1 MTDQFYI
8 VDYIPNR
15 LVYVYE
21 TNKKEIKFLAFIN
34 GEGVKHSVN
43 VKLKK
48 DFKKPTKR
56 FKAPEELQDI
66 INLTLG
72 Q

>member
-1 MTDQFYI
+1 MKDQFYI
-8 VDYIPNR
+8 VDYITNR
-15 LVYVYE
+15 IVYVYD
-21 TNKKEIKFLAFIN
+21 TNKEEIKFLAFIN
-34 GEGVKHSVN
+34 GEGVKHSMS